1 MSVNV
6 NVLSVD
12 FSTKTVLVEAIQN
25 GKQIFKSPMRYSRF
39 TKDSIE
45 KQLRKE
51 LKTFDGPLWGGA
63 VDIFHMP
70 HRRMIT

>member
-51 LKTFDGPLWGGA
+51 LKTFDGPLWGGGCRYFSYA
-63 VDIFHMP
+63 A
-70 HRRMIT
+70 

>member
-51 LKTFDGPLWGGA
+51 LKTFDGPLWGA